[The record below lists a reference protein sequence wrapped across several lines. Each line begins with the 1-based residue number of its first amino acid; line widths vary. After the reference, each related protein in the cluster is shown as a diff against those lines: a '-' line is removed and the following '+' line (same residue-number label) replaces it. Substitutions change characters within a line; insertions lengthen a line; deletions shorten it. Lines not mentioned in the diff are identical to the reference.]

1 MTEDTETNT
10 ETEAPVEL
18 PVTLD
23 MKEYFPPGDESWK
36 EILPKSVTEIL
47 TRLEDAGFEA
57 RVCGGAV
64 RDLVWEK
71 DPKDF
76 DLATSAKPDEV
87 MEVFSGEKFLD
98 VESGLAHGTVFLM
111 FKGEQFEIT
120 TLRIDEKTD
129 GRHAEVSFTTDW
141 ELDANRRDFT
151 MNALF
156 LTKDL
161 VLEDWVGGLEDI
173 RRGRIRFVGDAAT
186 RMQEDYL
193 RILRF
198 FRFAAWLGLP
208 NTGYFDEETLDTIA
222 ENAAGLSQISNER
235 VRMEILQTMK
245 APNSLV
251 LFRLMRDCNVLKAVG
266 MDYKFDLNGTKIA
279 MGMTKNPITILAAT
293 LRGVEDDDER
303 KERATF
309 LMKRLVMTRDE
320 KRLFRFLLREKWLL
334 RYKKPKFFQSL
345 MALEGASK
353 EMVMELARFGGNL
366 KACAFL
372 KDLEM
377 PKMPVN
383 GKDLMDDQGFTPG
396 KELGDALNEL
406 KAAWVEADFTENKD
420 ELMTAWK
427 VARGEVLVA

>member
-1 MTEDTETNT
+1 VTEDTEAST

-23 MKEYFPPGDESWK
+23 IKEYFPPGDESWK
-36 EILPKSVTEIL
+36 EILPESVTEIL

-64 RDLVWEK
+64 RDLVWQKE
-71 DPKDF
+71 PKDF

-87 MEVFSGEKFLD
+87 MKVFSGEKFLD
-98 VESGLAHGTVFLM
+98 VETGLAHGTVFLM
-111 FKGEQFEIT
+111 LKGEQFEIT

-156 LTKDL
+156 LTRDM
-161 VLEDWVGGLEDI
+161 VIEDWVGGLEDI
-173 RRGRIRFVGDAAT
+173 RRGRIRFVGDAAK

-208 NTGYFDEETLDTIA
+208 NTGFFDEETLDMIA
-222 ENAAGLSQISNER
+222 DNAAGLSEISNER
-235 VRMEILQTMK
+235 VRMEILRTMK

-279 MGMTKNPITILAAT
+279 MGMTSNPITILAAT
-293 LRGVEDDDER
+293 LRGVEDDEER
-303 KERATF
+303 KERAA
-309 LMKRLVMTRDE
+309 LLEKRLVLTKDE
-320 KRLFRFLLREKWLL
+320 KRLLRFLMREKWLL

-345 MALEGASK
+345 MAMEGVSK
-353 EMVMELARFGGNL
+353 EMVMELANFGGNL
-366 KACAFL
+366 KSRDFL
-372 KDLEM
+372 KDWEM
-377 PKMPVN
+377 PKIPVN
-383 GKDLMDDQGFTPG
+383 GKDLMDSHGFNPG
-396 KELGDALNEL
+396 RELGDALFDL
-406 KAAWVEADFTENKD
+406 KRVWIETEFTQDRD
-420 ELMTAWK
+420 ELMLAWK
-427 VARGEVLVA
+427 EDRGEVLVA